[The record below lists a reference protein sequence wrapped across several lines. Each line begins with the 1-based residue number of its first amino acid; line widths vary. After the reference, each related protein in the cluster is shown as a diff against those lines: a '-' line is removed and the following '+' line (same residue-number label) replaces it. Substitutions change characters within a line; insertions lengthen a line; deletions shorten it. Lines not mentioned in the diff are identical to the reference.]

1 MPRRI
6 QEEQNQVFTGI
17 ENARAYAKQA
27 RSPMMQR
34 GYGVIVE
41 RISRLGVK
49 GRYLEIGSG
58 PAILT
63 AMIAQALP
71 QAHITAVELEPDML
85 TVAQEEVE
93 KEGLADRINLLEGD
107 AADVGLL
114 DQLGQFDLVYSTY
127 SLHHWDQPQRV
138 IENLLRA
145 VAPGG
150 ALFIHDLKRVWWLYW
165 IPVRSGFIL
174 SIKAA
179 YTPAEIRD
187 LLTNMGIERFEIQ
200 NGLFYQSVII
210 ET

>member
-34 GYGVIVE
+34 GYRVIVE
-41 RISRLGVK
+41 RISRLGIK

-63 AMIAQALP
+63 AMIARAIP
-71 QAHITAVELEPDML
+71 QAHITAVELLPNMI

-93 KEGLADRINLLEGD
+93 REGLTDRINLIEGD
-107 AADVGLL
+107 AADAKLL
-114 DQLGQFDLVYSTY
+114 SQLGPFDLVYSTY
-127 SLHHWDQPQRV
+127 SLHHWDHPETV
-138 IENLLRA
+138 IENLLQA
-145 VAPGG
+145 VAPEGT
-150 ALFIHDLKRVWWLYW
+150 LFIHDLKRVWWLYW
-165 IPVRSGFIL
+165 VPSRSGFIL
-174 SIKAA
+174 SIRAA

-187 LLTNMGIERFEIQ
+187 LLTGLGMGRFEIQ
-200 NGLFYQSVII
+200 NGLFYQSII
-210 ET
+210 IKT